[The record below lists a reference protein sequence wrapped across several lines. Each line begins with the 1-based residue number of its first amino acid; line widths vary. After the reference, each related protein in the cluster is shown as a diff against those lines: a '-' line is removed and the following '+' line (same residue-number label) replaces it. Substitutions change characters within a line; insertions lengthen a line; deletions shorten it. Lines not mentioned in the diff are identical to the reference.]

1 MTRIHIKDGHVIDPA
16 NNIDAK
22 KDVYIEH
29 GKIIEVG
36 KKPSGFAAELIIDA
50 KNNYVIPGLVDLSAR
65 CREPGAS
72 HKGTIAS
79 ETLAAAHS
87 GITTLCIPPDTTPVI
102 DTPAV
107 MELIHQRAE
116 KAGFVKI
123 VMLGALTKNLNN
135 TQLSEIATL
144 KAAGCVGISNADSL
158 INNTSILRHAM
169 EYVATHDLTLFLN
182 PQDAYLTENGCVH
195 EGEIS
200 IRLGLVGIPTTAE
213 TIAVARD
220 LLLIEQT
227 GIRAH
232 FCQLSSAPAVQ
243 LIADAIDRGLPITAD
258 VSAHQLH
265 LTEHDIGYF
274 DPNCHVFPP
283 LRTERDK
290 TGLRQALKDQIITA
304 ICSDH
309 QPHDVDAKL
318 APFAE
323 SEPGISTLET
333 LLPLSL
339 RLVNDGILTLP
350 HVINNLT
357 KQPADILG
365 IPAGTLSVGSAA
377 DVCIFDAAANWIF
390 KTDEMI
396 SCGHNSPFDGW
407 DMMGKVNCTILNGK
421 ISYQAR
427 LHTEN

>member
-1 MTRIHIKDGHVIDPA
+1 MTNIHIKNGHVIDPA
-16 NNIDAK
+16 NNIDAVNDIFI
-22 KDVYIEH
+22 KD
-29 GKIIEVG
+29 GKILSLG
-36 KKPSGFAAELIIDA
+36 KKPSGFSADKTIDA
-50 KNNYVIPGLVDLSAR
+50 KQKYVVPGLVDLSAR
-65 CREPGAS
+65 CREPGES
-72 HKGTIAS
+72 HKGTIES
-79 ETLAAAHS
+79 ETRAAAFG
-87 GITTLCIPPDTTPVI
+87 GITTLCMPPDTNPVI

-107 MELIHQRAE
+107 MELIHQRSE
-116 KAGFVKI
+116 KANYAKI

-135 TQLSEIATL
+135 EQLSEIASL
-144 KAAGCVGISNADSL
+144 KTAGCVGISNADSL
-158 INNTSILRHAM
+158 ISNNAILRHAM

-182 PQDAYLTENGCVH
+182 PQDAYLTEHGCVH

-213 TIAVARD
+213 TIAVSRD

-227 GIRAH
+227 GVRAH

-243 LIADAIDRGLPITAD
+243 LIADAIERGLPITAD

-290 TGLRQALKDQIITA
+290 TGLRQALRDQIISA

-339 RLVNDGILTLP
+339 RLVDDGILTLP
-350 HVINNLT
+350 QVINCLT
-357 KQPADILG
+357 KRPADILG
-365 IPAGTLSVGSAA
+365 IDAGSLSIGSAA
-377 DVCIFDAAANWIF
+377 DVCIFDNASSWIF
-390 KTDEMI
+390 KTDDMI
-396 SCGHNSPFDGW
+396 SHGHNSPFDGW
-407 DMMGKVNCTILNGK
+407 DMTGKVCYTLLNGE
-421 ISYQAR
+421 ISYQAD
-427 LHTEN
+427 N

>member
-1 MTRIHIKDGHVIDPA
+1 MTTTHIKNGHVIDPA

-22 KDVYIEH
+22 KDVYIEN
-29 GKIIEVG
+29 GKIVAVG
-36 KKPSGFAAELIIDA
+36 KAPAKFSADTVIDA
-50 KNNYVIPGLVDLSAR
+50 TKNYVIPGLVDLSAR
-65 CREPGAS
+65 CREPGES
-72 HKGTIAS
+72 HKGTIES
-79 ETLAAAHS
+79 ETRAAAHS
-87 GITTLCIPPDTTPVI
+87 GITTLCLPPDTNPVI

-107 MELIHQRAE
+107 MELIHQRSE
-116 KAGFVKI
+116 KANYAKI
-123 VMLGALTKNLNN
+123 VMLGALTKDLKN

-144 KAAGCVGISNADSL
+144 KTAGCVGISNADSL
-158 INNTSILRHAM
+158 ISNTTILRHAM
-169 EYVATHDLTLFLN
+169 EYVATHDLTLFIN
-182 PQDAYLTENGCVH
+182 PQDAYLTEHGCVH

-200 IRLGLVGIPTTAE
+200 IRLGLIGIPTTAE
-213 TIAVARD
+213 TIAVSRD

-227 GIRAH
+227 GVRAH

-265 LTEHDIGYF
+265 LTEHDIAYF

-290 TGLRQALKDQIITA
+290 TGLRQALKDQIVTA

-323 SEPGISTLET
+323 SEPGISALET

-339 RLVNDGILTLP
+339 RLVDNGILTLP
-350 HVINNLT
+350 QVINALT
-357 KQPADILG
+357 TQPANILG
-365 IPAGTLSVGSAA
+365 IDAGSLTVGSPA
-377 DVCIFDAAANWIF
+377 DVCIFDASANWIF
-390 KTDEMI
+390 KTEEMI
-396 SCGHNSPFDGW
+396 SNGHNSPFDGW
-407 DMMGKVNCTILNGK
+407 DMIGQVNVTLLNGN
-421 ISYQAR
+421 ISYQA
-427 LHTEN
+427 N

>member
-1 MTRIHIKDGHVIDPA
+1 MTQVHIKNGFVIDPA
-16 NNIDAK
+16 NNINAK
-22 KDVYIEH
+22 NDVFIKQ
-29 GKIIEVG
+29 GKIIAVG
-36 KKPSGFAAELIIDA
+36 KKPTGFTAEKIIDA
-50 KNNYVIPGLVDLSAR
+50 TKKYVIPGIVDLSAR
-65 CREPGAS
+65 CREPGET

-79 ETLAAAHS
+79 ETRAAAQS
-87 GITTLCIPPDTTPVI
+87 GITTLCLPPDTKPVI

-107 MELIHQRAE
+107 MELIHQRSE
-116 KAGFVKI
+116 KANFTKV

-135 TQLSEIATL
+135 EQLSEIATL

-158 INNTSILRHAM
+158 ISNTKILRHAM
-169 EYVATHDLTLFLN
+169 EYVATHNLTIFLN
-182 PQDAYLTENGCVH
+182 PQDAYLTEYGCVH

-227 GIRAH
+227 GVRAH
-232 FCQLSSAPAVQ
+232 FCQLSSAPAVL
-243 LIADAIDRGLPITAD
+243 LIANAINQGLPITAD

-274 DPNCHVFPP
+274 DSNCHLLPP

-290 TGLRQALKDQIITA
+290 TGLRQALKDQIINA

-323 SEPGISTLET
+323 SEPGISALET

-350 HVINNLT
+350 QIVNCLT
-357 KQPADILG
+357 KSPADILG
-365 IPAGTLSVGSAA
+365 IDAGRLSVGSAA
-377 DVCIFDAAANWIF
+377 DVCIFDSSAHWIF
-390 KTDEMI
+390 KTENMI
-396 SCGHNSPFDGW
+396 SQGHNSPFNGW
-407 DMMGKVNCTILNGK
+407 EMTGRVCYTLLNGE
-421 ISYQAR
+421 ISYQAD
-427 LHTEN
+427 T

>member
-1 MTRIHIKDGHVIDPA
+1 MTQIHIQSGHVIDPA
-16 NNIDAK
+16 NSIDAK
-22 KDVYIEH
+22 NDVFIKD
-29 GKIIEVG
+29 GKIIGLG
-36 KKPSGFAAELIIDA
+36 KKPSGFKADTIIDA
-50 KNNYVIPGLVDLSAR
+50 ENNYVVPGLIDLSAR
-65 CREPGAS
+65 CREPGES

-79 ETLAAAHS
+79 ETRAAAS
-87 GITTLCIPPDTTPVI
+87 AGITTLCLPPDTNPVI

-107 MELIHQRAE
+107 MELIHQRTE
-116 KAGFVKI
+116 KANFAKI

-135 TQLSEIATL
+135 EQLSEIATL

-158 INNTSILRHAM
+158 ISNTTILRHAM
-169 EYVATHDLTLFLN
+169 EYVATHDLTLFIN
-182 PQDAYLTENGCVH
+182 PQDAYLTEHGCVH

-213 TIAVARD
+213 TIAVSRD

-227 GIRAH
+227 GVRAH

-290 TGLRQALKDQIITA
+290 TGLRQALKDQIISA

-339 RLVNDGILTLP
+339 RLVDDGILSLP
-350 HVINNLT
+350 QVINCLT
-357 KQPADILG
+357 KRPADILG
-365 IPAGTLSVGSAA
+365 IDSGTLSIGSAA
-377 DVCIFDAAANWIF
+377 DICIFDKSANWIF
-390 KTDEMI
+390 RTDNMI
-396 SCGHNSPFDGW
+396 SQGHNSPFDGW
-407 DMMGKVNCTILNGK
+407 DMIGKVCYTLLDGE
-421 ISYQAR
+421 ISYQE
-427 LHTEN
+427 TN

>member
-1 MTRIHIKDGHVIDPA
+1 MTKIHIKNGHVIDPA
-16 NNIDAK
+16 NNIDALN
-22 KDVYIEH
+22 DVFITD
-29 GKIIEVG
+29 GKITAVG
-36 KKPSGFAAELIIDA
+36 KKPTGFTPDTTIDA
-50 KNNYVIPGLVDLSAR
+50 SKKHVVPGLVDLSAR
-65 CREPGAS
+65 CREPGES
-72 HKGTIAS
+72 HKGTIES
-79 ETLAAAHS
+79 ETRAAAFG
-87 GITTLCIPPDTTPVI
+87 GITTLCLPPDTKPVI

-107 MELIHQRAE
+107 MELIHQRSE
-116 KAGFVKI
+116 KANFAKI
-123 VMLGALTKNLNN
+123 VMLGALTKDLKNE
-135 TQLSEIATL
+135 QLSEIATL

-158 INNTSILRHAM
+158 ISNTTILRHAM

-182 PQDAYLTENGCVH
+182 PQDAYLTEHGCVN

-213 TIAVARD
+213 TIAVSRD

-227 GIRAH
+227 GVRAH

-243 LIADAIDRGLPITAD
+243 LIADAINRGLPITAD

-265 LTEHDIGYF
+265 LTEHDIGFF

-290 TGLRQALKDQIITA
+290 TGLRQALQDQIIAA

-339 RLVNDGILTLP
+339 RLAHDGILTLP
-350 HVINNLT
+350 QVINCLT
-357 KQPADILG
+357 KRPADIIG
-365 IPAGTLSVGSAA
+365 IDAGSLTVGSAA
-377 DVCIFDAAANWIF
+377 DVCIFDNNTSWIF
-390 KTDEMI
+390 KTDKMI
-396 SCGHNSPFDGW
+396 SHGHNSPFDGW
-407 DMMGKVNCTILNGK
+407 EMIGKVCYTLLNGE
-421 ISYQAR
+421 ISYQ
-427 LHTEN
+427 EKN

>member
-1 MTRIHIKDGHVIDPA
+1 MTQIHIKNGHVIDPA
-16 NNIDAK
+16 NDIDALN
-22 KDVYIEH
+22 DVYIKE
-29 GKIIEVG
+29 GKIIAIG
-36 KKPSGFAAELIIDA
+36 KKPDTFSADTTINAA
-50 KNNYVIPGLVDLSAR
+50 NNYVVPGLIDLSAR
-65 CREPGAS
+65 CREPGET
-72 HKGTIAS
+72 HKGSIAS
-79 ETLAAAHS
+79 ETRAAAHS
-87 GITTLCIPPDTTPVI
+87 GITTLCIPPDTIPVI

-107 MELIHQRAE
+107 MELIHQRTE
-116 KAGFVKI
+116 KANNAKV
-123 VMLGALTKNLNN
+123 VMLGALTKDLNN
-135 TQLSEIATL
+135 EQLSEIAIL

-158 INNTSILRHAM
+158 ITNTTILRHAM

-182 PQDAYLTENGCVH
+182 PQDAYLTEHGCVH

-200 IRLGLVGIPTTAE
+200 IRLGLIGIPTTAE
-213 TIAVARD
+213 TIAVSRD

-227 GIRAH
+227 GVRAH

-243 LIADAIDRGLPITAD
+243 LVADAIDRGLPVSAD

-274 DPNCHVFPP
+274 DTNFHVFPP

-290 TGLRQALKDQIITA
+290 TGLRQALKDKIITA

-323 SEPGISTLET
+323 SEPGISSLET

-339 RLVNDGILTLP
+339 RLVHDGILTLSQ
-350 HVINNLT
+350 VINCLT

-365 IPAGTLSVGSAA
+365 INAGCLSIGRDA
-377 DVCIFDAAANWIF
+377 DICIFDAAATWIF
-390 KTDEMI
+390 KTENMI
-396 SCGHNSPFDGW
+396 SHGHNSPFDGW
-407 DMMGKVNCTILNGK
+407 DMIGQVQYTLLNGE
-421 ISYQAR
+421 ISYQADAK
-427 LHTEN
+427 